1 MKDQIRKKEVI
12 YFTRDAINN
21 YKKCIKRRGWNLLN
35 RKLFITAVLSMVL
48 VTGLAGCGASEDKAK
63 NTAITI
69 AGSTSVQP
77 LSDELAK
84 AYSQKNPNVTIN
96 VQGGGSSQGVKAAA
110 EGIAQIGASSRELKE
125 SEKGT
130 VKEVQIALDGI
141 AIAVNPKNSAVS
153 NLTMA
158 QVRDIFSGKT
168 TNWKDVGGKDA
179 PINVVTREAGSGTRG
194 AFEEIVMHDAKISDK
209 AITQPSN
216 GAVRTTVAGDENS
229 IGYLSLG
236 YLNPEVKGIQVDSTD
251 PTVDNVKNGSY
262 KVTRPFLYLTKGEP
276 QGDVKAYIDFVLS
289 EEGQKIVSQH
299 YISVK

>member
-1 MKDQIRKKEVI
+1 MFK
-12 YFTRDAINN
+12 TRWTLLTAIAMV
-21 YKKCIKRRGWNLLN
+21 
-35 RKLFITAVLSMVL
+35 FVLA
-48 VTGLAGCGASEDKAK
+48 LAGCGKGENKDTAK
-63 NTAITI
+63 GGSKSTITI

-84 AYSQKNPNVTIN
+84 AFNQKNPNVTIN
-96 VQGGGSSQGVKAAA
+96 VQGGGSSQGIKAAA
-110 EGIAQIGASSRELKE
+110 DGIAQIGASSRELKDT
-125 SEKGT
+125 EKGK
-130 VKEVQIALDGI
+130 VKEIQIALDGI
-141 AIAVNPKNSAVS
+141 GIAVNPKNGIQ
-153 NLTMA
+153 NLTLD
-158 QVRDIFSGKT
+158 QVKDIFSGKT

-209 AITQPSN
+209 AVTQPSN

-236 YLNPEVKGIQVDSTD
+236 YLSQEVKGVKI
-251 PTVDNVKNGSY
+251 DNVEPTAENIKAGTY
-262 KVTRPFLYLTKGEP
+262 KVKRPFLYLTKEDP

-289 EEGQKIVSQH
+289 AEGQQIVSKD

>member
-1 MKDQIRKKEVI
+1 MLK
-12 YFTRDAINN
+12 
-21 YKKCIKRRGWNLLN
+21 
-35 RKLFITAVLSMVL
+35 RKLFITAALSMVL

-236 YLNPEVKGIQVDSTD
+236 YLSPEVKGIQVDSTE

-262 KVTRPFLYLTKGEP
+262 KVKRPFLYLTKGEP